1 MPYYI
6 TRDRNRH
13 VVALGEVR
21 DGWRA
26 ATPVDASG
34 RATGATYWLD
44 GKTLVEKHA
53 TPAAAHAALARKLAN
68 EDRLLRHL
76 NTGRHTIGGGV
87 TILGPRR

>member
-1 MPYYI
+1 MPFYI
-6 TRDRNRH
+6 TRDKNRH

-26 ATPVDASG
+26 ATPVDAQG

-44 GKTLVEKHA
+44 GKTMVEKHP
-53 TPAAAHAALARKLAN
+53 TPAAAHAELARRAAN

-76 NTGRHTIGGGV
+76 NTSKHTIGGGV
-87 TILGPRR
+87 TLVRPRR